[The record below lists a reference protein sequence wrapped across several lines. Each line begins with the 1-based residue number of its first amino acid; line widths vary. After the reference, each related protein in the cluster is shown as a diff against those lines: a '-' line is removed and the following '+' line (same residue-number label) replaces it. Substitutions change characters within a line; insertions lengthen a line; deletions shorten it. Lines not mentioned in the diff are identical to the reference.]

1 MAVRKFLTMPAGN
14 EESDRTEPHEAF
26 HLFGHRLRLEIVLAL
41 SEAEDFSLTFAELQS
56 EVDERD
62 SGKFSYHLSKL
73 EGLFIEKVDDN
84 YVLKHPGHRVIDAS
98 SGAFQDSPD
107 IGPLE
112 VAGTCPDCGGT
123 PVFSYDDHIGTVA
136 CGSCGTKLVEYP
148 IDPGAFYD
156 RPADG
161 GIDAFDRWVTATWRM
176 ASDGICFAC
185 AGQVDVSFTTTAEGP
200 EYTDRYQNFFAS
212 DHPALLELDCQNCSF
227 YSYIPASA
235 RLIDSPAVIR
245 AVDKDVIDLRDSR
258 IWELP
263 FIIDGSHVD
272 VLDTDPW
279 EVLVHVPASDGS
291 IEVRLDE
298 DVSIAAVIER
308 L

>member
-1 MAVRKFLTMPAGN
+1 M
-14 EESDRTEPHEAF
+14 SDGRNRSSETDPHEAF
-26 HLFGHRLRLEIVLAL
+26 HLFGHELRLDILLAL
-41 SEAEDFSLTFAELQS
+41 NDAEDYSLTFAELQS

-73 EGLFIEKVDDN
+73 EGLFVEKIDGQ

-98 SGAFQDSPD
+98 RSGAFHDSPD
-107 IGPLE
+107 VGPLE
-112 VAGTCPDCGGT
+112 VEGACPDCSGT
-123 PVFSYDDHIGTVA
+123 PVFSYKDHIGTVA
-136 CGSCGTKLVEYP
+136 CEECGSKLIEYP
-148 IDPGAFYD
+148 IDPGAFYN
-156 RPADG
+156 RPVEG

-185 AGQVDVSFTTTAEGP
+185 AGHVHVSFTQTAAGP
-200 EYTDRYQNFFAS
+200 EYSDRYQDFFAA

-235 RLIDSPAVIR
+235 RLLDSPAVTR
-245 AVDKDVIDLRDSR
+245 AVDKDVVDVRNSR

-263 FIIDGSHVD
+263 FITDGECVE

-279 EVLVHVPASDGS
+279 KVLVRVPTSDGS
-291 IEVRLDE
+291 IEVRLDD
-298 DVSIAAVIER
+298 DVSVAAVTER

>member
-1 MAVRKFLTMPAGN
+1 M
-14 EESDRTEPHEAF
+14 SDGRDGSNSTDPHEAF
-26 HLFGHRLRLEIVLAL
+26 HLFGHELRLDILLAL
-41 SEAEDFSLTFAELQS
+41 NDAEDYSLAFAELQS

-73 EGLFIEKVDDN
+73 EGLFVEKVEDQ

-107 IGPLE
+107 VGPLE
-112 VAGTCPDCGGT
+112 VAGTCPECGGT
-123 PVFSYDDHIGTVA
+123 PVFSYEDHLGTIA
-136 CGSCGTKLVEYP
+136 CDVCGTKLIEYP
-148 IDPGAFYD
+148 IDPGAFYN
-156 RPADG
+156 RPVEG
-161 GIDAFDRWVTATWRM
+161 GIDAFDRWVKATWRM

-185 AGQVDVSFTTTAEGP
+185 AGNVRVSFTETADGP
-200 EYTDRYQNFFAS
+200 EHSDRYQDFFAS
-212 DHPALLELDCQNCSF
+212 DHPALLELDCRNCSF

-235 RLIDSPAVIR
+235 RLLDSPAVIR
-245 AVDKDVIDLRDSR
+245 AVDKEVIDLRNSR

-263 FIIDGSHVD
+263 FITDGDRVE

-279 EVLVHVPASDGS
+279 EVLIRVPTSGGS
-291 IEVRLDE
+291 IEVRLD
-298 DVSIAAVIER
+298 DNVSVAAVTER